1 MAKPKASILL
11 FVIVLLTAVAAAA
24 FFYMGRNE
32 ERTKRI
38 WTEGQLRQMTEA
50 KEALA
55 QEKEEL
61 TKARQALEE
70 QLGDLTQQAKTLSDQ
85 LAQEKR
91 ARETLTSQIAQTQR
105 ESNQFK
111 GQLDAERKEK
121 LTLTEDLAKAK
132 QSYQA
137 LSNELTTLRQAKEAL
152 EKRVKEMLA
161 ARAKEAE
168 QIVVKPGAGPASSS
182 SPAGTAGRQALAGK
196 VLVVNREFN
205 FVVINLGSKDGIK
218 AGSRFAV
225 LKGDRQIG
233 TVEVERL
240 YDNLC
245 AANVLVEEKKGQL
258 QEGNAVRLIS

>member
-11 FVIVLLTAVAAAA
+11 LVIVLLTAVVAAA
-24 FFYMGRNE
+24 FFYIGRNE

-55 QEKEEL
+55 QEKDEL
-61 TKARQALEE
+61 TKAKQALEE

-111 GQLDAERKEK
+111 SQLDAERKEK

-168 QIVVKPGAGPASSS
+168 QIVVKPGAGPTATAP
-182 SPAGTAGRQALAGK
+182 SPQALAGK

-205 FVVINLGSKDGIK
+205 FVVVNLGSKDGVK